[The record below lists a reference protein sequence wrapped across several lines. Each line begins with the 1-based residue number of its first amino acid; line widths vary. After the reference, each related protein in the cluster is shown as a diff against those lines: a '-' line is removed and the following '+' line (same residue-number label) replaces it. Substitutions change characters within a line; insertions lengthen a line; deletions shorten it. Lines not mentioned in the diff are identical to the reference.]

1 LNGYKLGNAVV
12 TGYTYNTGVSYK
24 VLPDKVDGTNL
35 AWTRN
40 DIQTVTAKS
49 GNELY
54 FKLQSDTPSPAT
66 SKAEGYFTLE
76 GQQVASTVDTNIEIT
91 VKDIWNRTKANTVP
105 VQITVDE

>member
-1 LNGYKLGNAVV
+1 MFLIRYCL
-12 TGYTYNTGVSYK
+12 
-24 VLPDKVDGTNL
+24 KVDGNNL

-54 FKLQSDTPSPAT
+54 FKLKTETPSAAT
-66 SKAEGYFTLE
+66 SDNKGNITEGYFTLE